1 MANPEVDPIELED
14 KYHDAD
20 EMCAVS
26 VLDYEITYLT
36 EFSEKIKSS
45 EDKDFYTTKID
56 SLSF

>member
-1 MANPEVDPIELED
+1 VTNPDVDPIELED

-26 VLDYEITYLT
+26 VFEYEITYLT
-36 EFSEKIKSS
+36 EFCEKIKSS
-45 EDKDFYTTKID
+45 EDKDFYTTKIE